1 MKRAV
6 AFTLALAL
14 VLVAGTGRADTFAA
28 GSYIIPMD
36 TTYQDRGMLRAY
48 GLVYDLVRRGIPVR
62 WVVNPAKAYQGT
74 DFTASAVDLRTNAQI
89 ANYGYRGGPFV
100 IDSANAA
107 AALPYIQAWATP
119 SPTAPSV
126 NVHSATAPFSGTV
139 AKVLVVAPRI
149 ALHADGNQ
157 VIAITYLN
165 AAGITDSQRNAWPAT
180 SPDVLT
186 PAQIAGPTTTNHQD
200 GALFDANGVPLFCQ
214 VLSMDWNVGAA
225 ATSPETIREVQ
236 SFLAYPTRFFAA
248 NQAVAAFEN
257 TAHLLTTGGLQF
269 AAQALSVDYYNP
281 TSLVAQID
289 GTFQAIGGA
298 WPSYKPASGSAY
310 KAAGGVILTG
320 HGVVPGGG
328 QDVFMTGFTDG
339 SCPPNASTCGSL
351 GKVSYLGGHE
361 YNTNTP
367 ISQNPQ
373 TQGVRL
379 FLNSLFDSQ
388 CSSQTGVK

>member
-36 TTYQDRGMLRAY
+36 TTYQDAGMLKAY

-107 AALPYIQAWATP
+107 AALPYIQAWTNP
-119 SPTAPSV
+119 PVLV

-149 ALHADGNQ
+149 AVLADGNQ
-157 VIAITYLN
+157 TIAFSYLN
-165 AAGITDSQRNAWPAT
+165 AAGILDSQRIAFTAT

-186 PAQIAGPTTTNHQD
+186 PVQIAGPTTTNHHD
-200 GALFDANGVPLFCQ
+200 GALFDANGAPLFCQ
-214 VLSMDWNVGAA
+214 VLSMDWQVGAA
-225 ATSPETIREVQ
+225 ATIPETILEVQ

-257 TAHLLTTGGLQF
+257 TARLLTTGGLQF
-269 AAQALSVDYYNP
+269 AAQASSVDYYNP

-289 GTFQAIGGA
+289 GTFRTTGGS
-298 WPSYKPASGSAY
+298 WPSYKLASGSAY
-310 KAAGGVILTG
+310 KASGGVILTG

-328 QDVFMTGFTDG
+328 QDVFMTGSPDG

-361 YNTNTP
+361 YTTNTP
-367 ISQNPQ
+367 ISTNPL